1 MASNIYTSRA
11 LGNCEK
17 TKKIIMKKEIKEIT
31 EEVFSMAVGR
41 KVIPEVDA
49 AQLLAI
55 SSHIERYTDKIL
67 SEKK

>member
-1 MASNIYTSRA
+1 
-11 LGNCEK
+11 
-17 TKKIIMKKEIKEIT
+17 MKKEIKEIT